1 MRRIVLSLV
10 VGLGVGA
17 PSRPSLAATGA
28 GAPATEAGAP
38 PAETNPRAAEL
49 RAMHAE
55 AEQRVERYNA
65 TSDAS
70 HLAAA
75 RELLARWLVEH
86 RTIYG
91 DTPAANSVRA
101 PIEQQLGMIDAEL
114 VRVSAAT
121 TPSVVPAPAPAA
133 APAPRP
139 AMTPEQATELRRAR
153 ALMTTGG
160 TAMALGGL
168 TLVGA
173 SLPLWLLRERAL
185 RRADEETF
193 YVDEQQLVSRARRR
207 QAGAIA
213 TLAVG
218 TTLAGV
224 GVALLTVGAVKRLR
238 LRRELAIV
246 PELGPRFAG
255 ASASFRF

>member
-1 MRRIVLSLV
+1 MSRIVLSLV
-10 VGLGVGA
+10 VALCVSA
-17 PSRPSLAATGA
+17 PSRPSLAASGA
-28 GAPATEAGAP
+28 ATS
-38 PAETNPRAAEL
+38 PAEADPGVAEL

-65 TSDAS
+65 TADAT
-70 HLAAA
+70 HLSAA

-86 RTIYG
+86 RARYG
-91 DTPAANSVRA
+91 DTPEANSVRA

-114 VRVSAAT
+114 LRVAAIT
-121 TPSVVPAPAPAA
+121 VPSVVPAPVPVV
-133 APAPRP
+133 APRP
-139 AMTPEQATELRRAR
+139 AMTPEQATDLRRAR
-153 ALMTTGG
+153 ALLTTGW
-160 TAMALGGL
+160 TTIALGGL

-173 SLPLWLLRERAL
+173 SLPLWLLRDRAL
-185 RRADEETF
+185 RRADEQTF
-193 YVDEQQLVSRARRR
+193 YVDEQRLVSRARRR
-207 QAGAIA
+207 HAGAIA

-246 PELGPRFAG
+246 PELGPGFAG